1 MPYQKMIDALQMVP
15 ENRKRQGLL
24 EKGKAKETAD
34 VGVGLPR
41 QDGDAEVNVEA
52 PSTSVVGESTGL
64 IDEAPVA
71 VDHRETTPPTM
82 VPAAFQE
89 RDKSTASDADIED
102 PGPRS
107 VAVVYPSS
115 DDDAKYPIDQ
125 LTQSDE
131 EEGTTP
137 AETSMS

>member
-1 MPYQKMIDALQMVP
+1 MPYQKMIDALQMVL

-24 EKGKAKETAD
+24 EKGKAKEIAE

-64 IDEAPVA
+64 IDEAPAA

-82 VPAAFQE
+82 
-89 RDKSTASDADIED
+89 
-102 PGPRS
+102 GMS
-107 VAVVYPSS
+107 VAG
-115 DDDAKYPIDQ
+115 
-125 LTQSDE
+125 L
-131 EEGTTP
+131 G
-137 AETSMS
+137 